1 MFGNSWN
8 FNFNIEVIAGL
19 GIALEFNDKNKWV
32 RISLGACLGVGSSLS
47 MDENYAKGIIFH
59 KTEIVDIL
67 LSLSKIKDVK
77 IADKYYVGFG
87 VENGKVVF
95 YYSALKFE
103 TDIEA
108 HNIPSIDYVITER
121 AYQLK
126 KTGYNLD

>member
-1 MFGNSWN
+1 MT
-8 FNFNIEVIAGL
+8 IKKHHL
-19 GIALEFNDKNKWV
+19 GYSPLPTEAI
-32 RISLGACLGVGSSLS
+32 
-47 MDENYAKGIIFH
+47 YAKGIIFN

-95 YYSALKFE
+95 YYSALKIE

-108 HNIPSIDYVITER
+108 HIPKAEKYDYVITKK
-121 AYQLK
+121 AYK
-126 KTGYNLD
+126 AKNEYNLE